1 MTLLEISNHVCGV
14 FLIIEHMDDIVFH
27 SQIANV
33 FVLDRIELKH
43 THLIKNKASF
53 LQLASS

>member
-1 MTLLEISNHVCGV
+1 MCAVS